1 MADDQFLPKLP
12 VIDFSMENLKSG
24 TSSWFS
30 KCNNVK
36 SAFEEY
42 GCFVAVYDKVSLEL
56 HNSMFGTLEGLFDL
70 PKDTKIRN
78 TYDKPYFGYV
88 REEPSKI
95 VPESMG
101 IDDATTL
108 EGTQYFSNL
117 MWPSGNHHFRYFLS
131 DLLSHIHLI
140 NLFHKFI

>member
-88 REEPSKI
+88 REESSKI

-131 DLLSHIHLI
+131 DLLSHIHVI